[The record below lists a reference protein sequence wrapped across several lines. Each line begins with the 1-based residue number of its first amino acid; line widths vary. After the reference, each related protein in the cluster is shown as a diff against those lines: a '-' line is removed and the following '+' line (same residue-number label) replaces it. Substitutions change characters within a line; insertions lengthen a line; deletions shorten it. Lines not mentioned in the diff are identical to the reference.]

1 MLWSDVVKDRS
12 LQDLPYKIE
21 LNQRGTIE
29 MTPVNFGHSLMTG
42 RVIDQLKAHRPD
54 GITAPE
60 VAIQTAI
67 GVRVPDVCWFSSGFY
82 EAHRHRHDDTLS
94 EAPELCVEVLS
105 PGNTGVEMQAKVRAY
120 LDAGAKEV
128 WLVEMSG
135 SIRFFS
141 DAGEI
146 RSSTLCPGIRIAP
159 VN

>member
-1 MLWSDVVKDRS
+1 MQWSDVVNDRS

-21 LNQRGTIE
+21 LNQRGAIE

-42 RVIDQLKAHRPD
+42 RVIDQLKVHRPD
-54 GITAPE
+54 GISAPE

-67 GVRVPDVCWFSSGFY
+67 GVRVPDVCWFSTAFY
-82 EAHRHRHDDTLS
+82 ESHRHDDTLS
-94 EAPELCVEVLS
+94 EAPDLCVEVLS

-128 WLVEMSG
+128 WLVELSG
-135 SIRFFS
+135 SIRCYS
-141 DAGEI
+141 AAGEMPA
-146 RSSTLCPGIRIAP
+146 SMLCPGIRIAP

>member
-21 LNQRGTIE
+21 LNQRGAIE

-54 GITAPE
+54 GISAPE

-67 GVRVPDVCWFSSGFY
+67 GVRVPDVCWFSTAFY
-82 EAHRHRHDDTLS
+82 ESHRHDDTLS

-105 PGNTGVEMQAKVRAY
+105 PGNTGVEMQTKVRAY

-128 WLVEMSG
+128 WLVELSG
-135 SIRFFS
+135 SIRFYS
-141 DAGEI
+141 AAGELAA
-146 RSSTLCPGIRIAP
+146 SMLCPGIRIAP